1 MLILTAVAFILR
13 LAFAAYVQPVPYTDF
28 KDYWDIA
35 IRLAHGEGYVGYG
48 RAYVQQGAPS
58 AFRPIGY
65 PFLLSLVIR
74 LFGESWWVAV
84 LFQIGM
90 GTGVVLA
97 TYWLTARL
105 FGRTAGWIAGV
116 LTALMADH
124 VMWSSVLGSEIPFA
138 LVTLL
143 GVTLWVPK
151 VRGGADRRSP
161 NADGPMVPSWQRL
174 FLSGMLLGLATLIR
188 PVLLP
193 VAGLY
198 FTYACLCNWGRLRSR
213 AVMRRVVTG
222 TLVLSLGMMLV
233 IAPWTAR
240 NYVVLGAFVPVS
252 TNGGVNLWQGNN
264 PRANGE
270 YYWSWDP
277 TVNPLLTAKTE
288 VERDRLGRRLA
299 LAWILDNPDAFL
311 RLGLKKWW
319 YLFRLH
325 SAPYFTI
332 GQAARPLPQW
342 FREGVYRWM
351 WFGLFL
357 VMSLTAVGAAVWLV
371 RFRFHDG
378 SLGRTSLPI
387 LFILYMLAIHF
398 VFPAWD
404 RFRFPFTPF
413 MLALAG
419 LAGDYILENL
429 RAVRNPPV
437 THAIGAHGRSPRG

>member
-1 MLILTAVAFILR
+1 MYSLLVLAALAFTLR

-28 KDYWDIA
+28 KDYWAIA

-48 RAYVQQGAPS
+48 PAYVQQGAPS
-58 AFRPIGY
+58 AYRPIGY
-65 PFLLSLVIR
+65 PFLLSLTIR

-84 LFQIGM
+84 LFQTVM

-97 TYWLTARL
+97 TYRLTTRL
-105 FGRTAGWIAGV
+105 FGSTAGWIAGV
-116 LTALMADH
+116 LTALIADH

-138 LVTLL
+138 LMTLL

-151 VRGGADRRSP
+151 FQTAAEAGGTKVAELID
-161 NADGPMVPSWQRL
+161 PSLQRL
-174 FLSGMLLGLATLIR
+174 FLSGLLLGLATLIR

-198 FTYACLCNWGRLRSR
+198 LLYACLCNWGRLRSR
-213 AVMRRVVTG
+213 AVLRRIITSTV
-222 TLVLSLGMMLV
+222 VLSMGMMLV
-233 IAPWTAR
+233 ITPWTVR
-240 NYVVLGAFVPVS
+240 NFIVLGAFVPVS

-264 PRANGE
+264 PQANGE

-277 TVNPLLTAKTE
+277 TINPLLMASNE

-299 LAWILDNPDAFL
+299 MAWIMNNPKAFI
-311 RLGLKKWW
+311 RLGFKKWW

-332 GQAARPLPQW
+332 GQAARPLPAW
-342 FREGVYRWM
+342 FVDGVYWWM
-351 WFGLFL
+351 WSGLFL
-357 VMSLTAVGAAVWLV
+357 LLSLTVVGSAVWLV
-371 RFRFHDG
+371 TFRLHDG

-419 LAGDYILENL
+419 LAGDYVMKKFHY
-429 RAVRNPPV
+429 VRC
-437 THAIGAHGRSPRG
+437 PRVET